1 MTNLQHASLIYGEVT
16 TNNAV
21 VMDDT
26 RVSSE
31 DIEAE
36 IDREM
41 QDLQSSKQE
50 AMFVPV
56 KIDVQCGQFIS
67 LVLRDV
73 DVERR
78 LSSVLQDP

>member
-1 MTNLQHASLIYGEVT
+1 MTNIQYAGLIYGEVT
-16 TNNAV
+16 ANNAA

-26 RVSSE
+26 PVSSE

-36 IDREM
+36 INREM
-41 QDLQSSKQE
+41 QDLQNFKHE

-67 LVLRDV
+67 LVPRDV

-78 LSSVLQDP
+78 LSSVLQNP